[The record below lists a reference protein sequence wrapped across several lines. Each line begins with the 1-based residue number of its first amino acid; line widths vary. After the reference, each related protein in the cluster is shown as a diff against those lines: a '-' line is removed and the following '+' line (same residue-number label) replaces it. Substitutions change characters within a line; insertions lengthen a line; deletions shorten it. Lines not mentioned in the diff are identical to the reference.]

1 MLPPVDKPRTSTG
14 SPNSA
19 RIASACSAGSIGIV
33 NPNGSPTRRLRQN
46 TRRPLVDGRRAC
58 SCVRRIGPRPTPASG
73 ESPASTTSG
82 TPLRAIRHGYRPII
96 ASRTTIVATI
106 TRTRAV
112 FAQVP
117 LAAPAPG
124 LFDGRREA
132 SEALRRVDGQIGLQR
147 VRSSIGLRAAP
158 SWQRRAVIRPS
169 FYAYRCRC
177 RVAIAN
183 LGAAIGGAGVSLVDR
198 GLRSQ
203 AAGRRGACLA
213 RGRARSRAR

>member
-132 SEALRRVDGQIGLQR
+132 SEALRRVDGQIG
-147 VRSSIGLRAAP
+147 RSASAPRLACGRAPAG
-158 SWQRRAVIRPS
+158 SDALSFDRRSTPTA
-169 FYAYRCRC
+169 A

-183 LGAAIGGAGVSLVDR
+183 LGAAIGDAGVSLVDR